1 MVSAPGADV
10 CVFRAELWL
19 GDTLVSTGWAEEIR
33 GQGNV
38 NRTSHVENCETS
50 AVGRCCENYAPNPD
64 WRKRPSQEEMSKAF
78 RPDNSPPSTTGYKDH
93 SNPPSSTTVR
103 GPMTGAASEKQ
114 IGYIMGACKRDGIV
128 PPAWVKTLS
137 KQDASSFIEAH
148 KEGQPISAILER
160 LGSEEEPF

>member
-1 MVSAPGADV
+1 
-10 CVFRAELWL
+10 
-19 GDTLVSTGWAEEIR
+19 
-33 GQGNV
+33 
-38 NRTSHVENCETS
+38 
-50 AVGRCCENYAPNPD
+50 
-64 WRKRPSQEEMSKAF
+64 
-78 RPDNSPPSTTGYKDH
+78 
-93 SNPPSSTTVR
+93 
-103 GPMTGAASEKQ
+103 MTGAASEKQ